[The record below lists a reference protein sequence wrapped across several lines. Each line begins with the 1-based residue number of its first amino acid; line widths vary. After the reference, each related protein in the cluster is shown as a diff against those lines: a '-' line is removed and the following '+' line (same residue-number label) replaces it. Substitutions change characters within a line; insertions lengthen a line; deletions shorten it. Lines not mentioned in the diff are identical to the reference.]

1 METKKRPSAQSML
14 QGYGNGLRRSETE
27 RIFAWCNYVTAGV
40 ISAGKTEFTVN
51 TITQLAHA
59 HPRNF
64 VAVVL
69 LPNRSGDLRMP
80 ATKQLV
86 LYIDLL
92 FSLRFFSGVWFASEH
107 LKETKMLHRPITNPG
122 QSFPETPL
130 GKRKRKMMMTS
141 QAISVFSFG
150 FRKKGIKS

>member
-1 METKKRPSAQSML
+1 MYELQTSSEFILRPKLIIDPAADGDKEKTISTINAKVNPWMQQTL
-14 QGYGNGLRRSETE
+14 QGYGNGLRRSESE

-40 ISAGKTEFTVN
+40 ISAVKTEFTVN

-80 ATKQLV
+80 STKHLV
-86 LYIDLL
+86 LFIDLD
-92 FSLRFFSGVWFASEH
+92 
-107 LKETKMLHRPITNPG
+107 
-122 QSFPETPL
+122 
-130 GKRKRKMMMTS
+130 
-141 QAISVFSFG
+141 
-150 FRKKGIKS
+150 